1 MRKKETK
8 RGAHAATYLAVWWT
22 LFSAF
27 GVFDW
32 LDARRS
38 SAHSFSY
45 IPFVIW
51 GIHLFLIGLSFYAWK
66 KEQPREVLWIG
77 DEDELLD
84 IDPREIDLEKEKLR
98 LRKSILSTIFQTIMG
113 IGMVWLAMNSSNP
126 EQKPS
131 ALVGLAILGGII
143 MLWGIA
149 VSLFKY
155 FVLQYRSK
163 PVKSK

>member
-1 MRKKETK
+1 MRKKEIK

-98 LRKSILSTIFQTIMG
+98 SKEKYPVNNIPDYYGYWNGL
-113 IGMVWLAMNSSNP
+113 VSN
-126 EQKPS
+126 E
-131 ALVGLAILGGII
+131 L
-143 MLWGIA
+143 
-149 VSLFKY
+149 
-155 FVLQYRSK
+155 
-163 PVKSK
+163 VKSRAKALCIGRVSNSRRNYYAMGNCGLPF